1 MKKDRNIIGIILIIL
16 LLIVLTIIPNYCYAK
31 DTLGLGDL
39 NEYEGTSPG
48 SDKLVN
54 KANILV
60 SSIRVIGVIL
70 SVVILI
76 IIGIKYMLG
85 SVEEKAEYKNTLLPY
100 LIGAFLVFTGSL
112 IPQII
117 YDIVQKNF

>member
-16 LLIVLTIIPNYCYAK
+16 LLIVLTIIPNYCYAE

-39 NEYEGTSPG
+39 NKYEGTSPG
-48 SDKLVN
+48 SDKLVS
-54 KANILV
+54 KANIIV

-112 IPQII
+112 IPQLI
-117 YDIVQKNF
+117 YDIMQKNF

>member
-1 MKKDRNIIGIILIIL
+1 MKKYRNIIGIILIIIL
-16 LLIVLTIIPNYCYAK
+16 LVSLTIIPNYCYAE

-39 NEYEGTSPG
+39 NQYEGKSPG

-54 KANILV
+54 KANVIFTA
-60 SSIRVIGVIL
+60 IRIIGIIL

-85 SVEEKAEYKNTLLPY
+85 SVEEKAEYKSTLLPY
-100 LIGAFLVFTGSL
+100 LIGAFLLFTGSL
-112 IPQII
+112 IPQLI
-117 YDIVQKNF
+117 YKFMKNF

>member
-1 MKKDRNIIGIILIIL
+1 MKKHRNIICIILIIL

-85 SVEEKAEYKNTLLPY
+85 SVEEKAEYKKTMTAY
-100 LIGAFLVFTGSL
+100 VIGAMLLFGVTTIANIFYKIGTNL
-112 IPQII
+112 
-117 YDIVQKNF
+117 